1 MKSEFLVK
9 VDVKTDKNNNRKRKL
24 IGLLLIVVILILIVC
39 FLTKDYSSM
48 FPIIVPALYLA
59 SYHKKTDNE
68 YYIKESVL
76 SIDRAP
82 LSIELSL
89 SESIDDMLYSVR
101 YLPAENTD
109 IALSYLEKDNRLVMF
124 LKGEK
129 QILDNDRIVQRIYG
143 THEIRMYIPL
153 NEAKQISAILFTE
166 LKII

>member
-1 MKSEFLVK
+1 MKNEFLIK

-24 IGLLLIVVILILIVC
+24 IELLLIVTILILIVC
-39 FLTKDYSSM
+39 LLTKDYGSM

-68 YYIKESVL
+68 YYLKESVL
-76 SIDRAP
+76 SIDRTP
-82 LSIELSL
+82 LSIELSH
-89 SESIDDMLYSVR
+89 SESINDMIYSVR

-109 IALSYLEKDNRLVMF
+109 IALSYLKEENRLVMF

-129 QILDNDRIVQRIYG
+129 QILDNGQIVQCISG
-143 THEIRMYIPL
+143 NHQIRMYIPL

-166 LKII
+166 LKIM